1 VVVVTVTAATVR
13 DRRQGQRWL
22 LVAAV
27 ALALAWVIAPTVTPI
42 YDGVG
47 QPDEPYRWVKPPSNA
62 KTTKAPTAAQ
72 ATVAVTGGFST
83 AQFANTSEVAPQ
95 ISLYLPPKALQ
106 VPTGATSIA
115 VEVKPLAPT
124 APLPK
129 DGTIVTNV
137 YHLTATAGGQSVQV
151 IGTGPSEP
159 SLQMRAP
166 TAQQPG
172 PVFEH
177 RTATGW
183 QRVRTLR
190 VGVDIYQAQAP
201 VLGDWA
207 LVRLSTSAGGGGINW
222 GLLAGGIAVLAVAIF
237 VMVIRLART
246 SSGKS

>member
-1 VVVVTVTAATVR
+1 MIARRWVVTS
-13 DRRQGQRWL
+13 
-22 LVAAV
+22 AV
-27 ALALAWVIAPTVTPI
+27 ALVLAWVLAPAVTPI

-47 QPDEPYRWVKPPSNA
+47 QPDEPYRWVKPPANA
-62 KTTKAPTAAQ
+62 KTTKPPTTAN
-72 ATVAVTGGFST
+72 ATVRVSGGFSA
-83 AQFANTSEVAPQ
+83 AQFANTAEVAPQ

-115 VEVKPLAPT
+115 VEVKPLAPA

-129 DGTIVTNV
+129 DGTILTNV
-137 YHLTATAGGQSVQV
+137 YHLTATAGGQSVAV
-151 IGTGPSEP
+151 IGKGPSEP

-166 TAQQPG
+166 TAKQPG

-183 QRVRTLR
+183 QRTRTIR
-190 VGVDIYQAQAP
+190 VGVDIYQTQAP

-207 LVRLSTSAGGGGINW
+207 LVQLAKSGGGGGINW
-222 GLLAGGIAVLAVAIF
+222 GLLGGGIALLAVAIV

-246 SSGKS
+246 SSGTS